1 MYFHKYSKY
10 KPSNT
15 LICENYKKIKK
26 RCHFSVFRP
35 CFDPV
40 PFSDC
45 PPPHQTKKFIFH
57 PTPQPLNTLAQST
70 QFGHSLEIM
79 RKLQQLSTTPTD
91 GSTSSVNILF
101 THLTRWN
108 FRSGWKHGG
117 FTFVVKREGKK
128 ASNTRKR

>member
-15 LICENYKKIKK
+15 SICENYIKIQK

-45 PPPHQTKKFIFH
+45 RPPPNKKIH
-57 PTPQPLNTLAQST
+57 IPSNPPTPKHSGSK
-70 QFGHSLEIM
+70 FGHSLEIM

-101 THLTRWN
+101 THLNRWN

-117 FTFVVKREGKK
+117 FTFVVRREGKK

>member
-1 MYFHKYSKY
+1 MK
-10 KPSNT
+10 
-15 LICENYKKIKK
+15 IIKK
-26 RCHFSVFRP
+26 FRKGAILVFLGHVLTLYP
-35 CFDPV
+35 SLID
-40 PFSDC
+40 

-101 THLTRWN
+101 THLNRWN

-117 FTFVVKREGKK
+117 FTFVVRREGKK